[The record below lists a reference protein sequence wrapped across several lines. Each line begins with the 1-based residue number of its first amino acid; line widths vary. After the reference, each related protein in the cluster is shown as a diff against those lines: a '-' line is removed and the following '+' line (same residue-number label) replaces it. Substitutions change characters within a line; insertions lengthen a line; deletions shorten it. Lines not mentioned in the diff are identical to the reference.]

1 MSQPVPDRA
10 RQLAAE
16 LELRFARD
24 AELAHELNDAHERLQ
39 RANDRL
45 WSGLHPDVIAAV
57 YGEHP
62 ATVEI
67 AVAENRAQVLR
78 APDPLRALEET
89 HWAIHQAHCDYQQV
103 AEDRRHLAAATG
115 ETIRAFVDELVA
127 AGWSEHEARNASV
140 HDLASTRRASDRA
153 GT

>member
-16 LELRFARD
+16 LDLRFARD

-67 AVAENRAQVLR
+67 AVAENRSQVLR
-78 APDPLRALEET
+78 TPDPLRALEET

-103 AEDRRHLAAATG
+103 ADDRRHLAAAVG

-140 HDLASTRRASDRA
+140 HDLASP
-153 GT
+153 